1 MKMAYPKVRSCVSEI
16 EEGMTDGK
24 YRKVVM
30 DRGGIVED
38 ATYNSR
44 CDLTDAWY
52 GIHES
57 PTKMT
62 PDNMRVRTPYCV
74 STPGAVPDY
83 F

>member
-1 MKMAYPKVRSCVSEI
+1 MAYAQPHRSANAEL

-38 ATYNSR
+38 STWHSR
-44 CDLTDAWY
+44 CDLTDGWY
-52 GIHES
+52 GLHEAQE
-57 PTKMT
+57 KMT
-62 PDNMRVRTPYCV
+62 PDNMRVRTPNCV
-74 STPGAVPDY
+74 STPEATPEY